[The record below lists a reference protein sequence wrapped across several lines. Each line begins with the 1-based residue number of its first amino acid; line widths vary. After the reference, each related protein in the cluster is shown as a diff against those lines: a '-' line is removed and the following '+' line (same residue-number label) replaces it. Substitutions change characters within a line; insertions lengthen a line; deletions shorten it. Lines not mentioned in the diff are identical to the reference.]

1 MRRWHRKTCCMSL
14 RAVLE
19 FKARLKHKKLR
30 IHVTQGDRL
39 DPSSNRRDKRIILI
53 IKTGQNIRDQFFVV
67 KFFPVDAIS
76 SANVFIFETYSA
88 AEEEPF
94 WVVASAMRV
103 LMTRARD

>member
-1 MRRWHRKTCCMSL
+1 MSL

-19 FKARLKHKKLR
+19 FEARLKCKKLR
-30 IHVTQGDRL
+30 IHITQGAML

-67 KFFPVDAIS
+67 KFFFPVDAIS